1 MSGTEFRYIGRP
13 LERRPE
19 LRRFLAGQGRFVDDF
34 DLPHML
40 FAAVLRSP
48 YAHARLL
55 GVDWARARRVPGVA
69 GIFTATDLGEMTPIP
84 VRLNPY
90 QSLDPYLQFPLAS
103 ERLRYVGEPVALVVA
118 ASRYAAEDALAL
130 ATIEADALPAAVDPE
145 AENPP
150 SLFAGCEDNAAC
162 RFSDGFGD
170 LDAAMAAADE
180 IVTFRFHTGRH
191 SAVPLE
197 TRGLVADFDP
207 GQNRLRVWGMTK
219 VPHFNRGVLARML
232 GLPERN
238 IALIVPDV
246 GGGFGVRGEFYP
258 EDFLIPFAAMRLGR
272 PVKWIEDRLEHLIAA
287 NHSRDQRYA
296 MRLGLTRSGALTG
309 LEVRLTNDMGA
320 YMRTHGVIV
329 PELSAGML
337 PGPYRLAAYRCDVRC
352 VMTNKTPTGTYRG
365 PGRFECNAARERLLD
380 VAAARIGLDPAELR
394 RRNLIGPDAMPYR
407 VGTRALGEDVIY
419 DSGDYPAALS
429 DVLARS
435 GYAER
440 KRGGRRGFGLACF
453 VEKTGKGP
461 FEGARVALDASG
473 AIEVA
478 TGAPS
483 LGQGLETML
492 AKVAGEALGQ
502 PPETILVRVG
512 ETELLEFG
520 GGSFASRATVLAGN
534 ACHEAAGELAKRLKE
549 RAAVQLGVGEAELAL
564 APGAVVA
571 ADGRL
576 VALAAL
582 AAGGPPGDG
591 GGAVTVYFRAEHM
604 AYAHGAVV
612 AEVELDAAL
621 GAVRPVRLWIS
632 YDVGTVINPE
642 VVGRQIEGGAAQAI
656 GGALFEEFVYDRE
669 GQLLNGSL
677 ADYLL
682 PATDCVPEIRHRDLG
697 LSPSPLNPLG
707 VKGAGEAGIVGVGAA
722 LANAVADALGRVEA
736 VDRLPMTPE
745 RVWGWARGA

>member
-1 MSGTEFRYIGRP
+1 MSGAGFRYIGRP

-69 GIFTATDLGEMTPIP
+69 AILTAADLGAMKPIP

-90 QSLDPYLQFPLAS
+90 ESLDPYLQFPLAA
-103 ERLRYVGEPVALVVA
+103 ERLRYVGEPVALVLA

-130 ATIEADALPAAVDPE
+130 ATIEAEGLPAAVDPE
-145 AENPP
+145 AERPP
-150 SLFAGCEDNAAC
+150 ASLFAGCEDNVAC

-170 LDAAMAAADE
+170 MEAAMAGADE
-180 IVTFRFHTGRH
+180 IVSFRFHTGRH

-207 GQNRLRVWGMTK
+207 GQKRLRVWGMTK

-238 IALIVPDV
+238 VTLIVPDV

-296 MRLGLTRSGALTG
+296 MRLGLKRSGALTG
-309 LEVRLTNDMGA
+309 LAVRLTNDMGA

-394 RRNLIGPDAMPYR
+394 RRNLIGPEAMPYR
-407 VGTRALGEDVIY
+407 VGTRALGEEVVY
-419 DSGDYPAALS
+419 DSGDYPAALA

-440 KRGGRRGFGLACF
+440 KRDGRRGFGLACF

-502 PPETILVRVG
+502 APETILVRVG

-534 ACHEAAGELAKRLKE
+534 ACHEAAGALAKRLKE
-549 RAAVQLGVGEAELAL
+549 RAAARLGVAVEGMTL
-564 APGAVVA
+564 APGGVEA

-576 VALAAL
+576 VGLATL
-582 AAGGPPGDG
+582 AAGGPPGD
-591 GGAVTVYFRAEHM
+591 AVTVYFRAEHM

-612 AEVELDAAL
+612 AEVEVDAAL

-642 VVGRQIEGGAAQAI
+642 IVGRQIEGGAAQAI

-669 GQLLNGSL
+669 GQLLSGSL

-722 LANAVADALGRVEA
+722 LANAVADALGKPEA

-745 RVWGWARGA
+745 RVWGWARGQ